1 MNNPPIVVMKFGSSI
16 FEGVDSVPRAVHAI
30 YRHVQRGERVIAVVS
45 ALAGETDQLLG
56 MVDQLDKEADPYRI
70 ASFVATGETKSAL
83 LLSIALE
90 RVGIATQLLSPEG
103 IGLIAEGSPL
113 DSDPCKVNVGAVQK
127 YLSACQVAVL
137 PGFIACDTQGRTV
150 LLGRG
155 GSDDTAL
162 FVAQQL
168 KAGCRLVKD
177 VDGIFERD
185 PDLPGPA
192 PRRFVTITWP
202 DALKVAGKL
211 VQPKAIKFAEQHQ
224 MNFEVAS
231 IGTTGGTLVGPGPTR
246 LAEVAHPD
254 DGPLRVALFGAG
266 TVGYGVYQALAAH
279 PERFEIVGIAVSDL
293 NKARETLPKT
303 LLTDDVE
310 SLLEQSADLTIEL
323 MGGCEPARSVIT
335 HSLRNS
341 RDVVTANKDLMADES
356 EKLEELAH
364 RNGLLLK
371 SSASV
376 GGGLPAIE
384 SIRRISANTP
394 VKSIEGVLNGTCNFI
409 LDHLAA
415 GWDFDTAVKAAQ
427 DKGFAEAD
435 PSYDLSGRD
444 AASKIRILARTAFGT
459 HLQDEEVTC
468 KGIENIST
476 ESAQAA
482 RAAGRETRLVARC
495 WKEDGQVFAEVLPRE
510 LPAEHPLAQVRGENN
525 RLRLELESGEELLV
539 SGKGAGRW
547 PTSESVFADLMEIY
561 RYRIGTKKDTDR
573 IEL

>member
-1 MNNPPIVVMKFGSSI
+1 MNNSPIVVMKFGSSI

-56 MVDQLDKEADPYRI
+56 MVDQLDKQADPYRI
-70 ASFVATGETKSAL
+70 ASFVGTGETKSAL

-90 RVGIATQLLSPEG
+90 RVGLATQLLSPEH

-127 YLSACQVAVL
+127 YLSVCQVAVL

-168 KAGCRLVKD
+168 KADCRLVKD

-211 VQPKAIKFAEQHQ
+211 VQPKAIKFAEQHH
-224 MNFEVAS
+224 MSFEVAS
-231 IGTTGGTLVGPGPTR
+231 IGTTGGTLVGPGPTS
-246 LAEVAHPD
+246 LAEATHP
-254 DGPLRVALFGAG
+254 GRSSLKVALYGAG
-266 TVGYGVYQALAAH
+266 TVGYGVYRTLAAH
-279 PERFEIVGIAVSDL
+279 PERFEIVGIAVNNL
-293 NKARETLPKT
+293 NKAREFLPQA
-303 LLTDDVE
+303 LLTNDVTA
-310 SLLEQSADLTIEL
+310 LAKQQADIAIEL

-335 HSLRNS
+335 HALSNGQ
-341 RDVVTANKDLMADES
+341 DVVTANKELMANES
-356 EKLEELAH
+356 ENLEDLAH

-371 SSASV
+371 CSASV

-384 SIRRISANTP
+384 SIKRISESAP
-394 VKSIEGVLNGTCNFI
+394 VNSAEGVPQ
-409 LDHLAA
+409 
-415 GWDFDTAVKAAQ
+415 K
-427 DKGFAEAD
+427 
-435 PSYDLSGRD
+435 
-444 AASKIRILARTAFGT
+444 
-459 HLQDEEVTC
+459 
-468 KGIENIST
+468 
-476 ESAQAA
+476 
-482 RAAGRETRLVARC
+482 
-495 WKEDGQVFAEVLPRE
+495 
-510 LPAEHPLAQVRGENN
+510 LPAEHPLARVQGESNM
-525 RLRLELESGEELLV
+525 LRLELESGEELLV

-561 RYRIGTKKDTDR
+561 RYRVRTQKGNDGIG
-573 IEL
+573 LQP